1 MKKKWNISI
10 LVIFVL
16 LASSLLGILSMNFVQ
31 QMMKQSA
38 TVTSYYKAY
47 YLSKAWIELWLS
59 TIQHR
64 GIWFEYAVNT
74 GSAII
79 LENFLTGTSYSIS
92 TTVSGTASMLS
103 KKFWQEHTG
112 CDYPYTLSGG
122 ESFVLP
128 LFKDITPWPITNLFA
143 TWIHY
148 QNLANIFKNNQI
160 QFISEFDWEI
170 TFGMII
176 LSGDQ
181 LSENGMFF
189 KKWTLRWLSTF
200 KDEFETYL
208 GTLDSAEYPL
218 ESQLKNNYEKSWLID
233 NGFKMFLLVSNS
245 SSSPQSFCVRIA
257 SSEPLLPWHIDSLSA
272 DTFFLQSQASYGN
285 QIVALDASYAQ
296 PIPWFL
302 FTTYSAE

>member
-47 YLSKAWIELWLS
+47 YLSKAWIELGLT

-64 GIWFEYAVNT
+64 GIWFAYVVDT

-79 LENFLTGTSYSIS
+79 LENFLTGATYSLS
-92 TTVSGTASMLS
+92 TTISGTASLLS
-103 KKFWQEHTG
+103 KKFRQEHTG
-112 CDYPYTLSGG
+112 CDFPYVLSGG
-122 ESFVLP
+122 ESLILP
-128 LFKDITPWPITNLFA
+128 LFRDITSWPIANLFD
-143 TWIHY
+143 TGMKY
-148 QNLANIFKNNQI
+148 ENLATIFKNNQI
-160 QFISEFDWEI
+160 RFDSEFDWET
-170 TFGMII
+170 TFGMLI
-176 LSGDQ
+176 LSGDE
-181 LSENGMFF
+181 LSQNGMFF

-200 KDEFETYL
+200 KDEFENYL
-208 GTLDSAEYPL
+208 GTLDSVQYPL

-233 NGFKMFLLVSNS
+233 NGFRMFLLVSNS
-245 SSSPQSFCVRIA
+245 SSTSQSFCVHVEA
-257 SSEPLLPWHIDSLSA
+257 KEPAVPGQTDILSA